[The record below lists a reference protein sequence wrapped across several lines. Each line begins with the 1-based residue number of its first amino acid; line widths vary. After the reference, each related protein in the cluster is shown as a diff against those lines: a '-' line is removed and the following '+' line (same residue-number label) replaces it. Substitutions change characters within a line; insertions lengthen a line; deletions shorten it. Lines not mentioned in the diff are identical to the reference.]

1 MILISGQIEALNTRK
16 DKTIKIT
23 IGTQEMNPNEFAELF
38 SLNQQFAYIGIKPEP
53 FINNEIEIIES
64 LKTEYDELKSP
75 AQRLRGIL
83 YRIFEQNPD
92 GFKDFN
98 SYYIHKMEKL
108 CDHFK
113 NQLV

>member
-1 MILISGQIEALNTRK
+1 
-16 DKTIKIT
+16 
-23 IGTQEMNPNEFAELF
+23 
-38 SLNQQFAYIGIKPEP
+38 
-53 FINNEIEIIES
+53 

-98 SYYIHKMEKL
+98 SYYIHKMGKL